1 MVQKQTNNLVVKKNE
16 LIQKARYALST
27 QEQKLLLYAI
37 SKVKP
42 DDTQLYE
49 YDFDLG
55 EMCRTLG
62 ITMNGKNYA
71 NIRAALQSIRDK
83 SFWIH
88 DGNVKKL
95 CAWISGAEI
104 FEKEARVRIQLD
116 KRLMPYLLE
125 IRESYTAYQ
134 LKNVLGMKSKYS
146 IRLYEIFKSYANL
159 GEYSVSVE
167 DLQNAL
173 QVNGYSNYV
182 DFRKRVL
189 DVAIGE
195 INSLTD
201 ITVTY
206 TPIKTGRFIT
216 HFNFRIARKDL
227 EGEHGISDNS

>member
-1 MVQKQTNNLVVKKNE
+1 MQITEKNLVVKKNE

-55 EMCRTLG
+55 EMCQALG

-104 FEKEARVRIQLD
+104 YEKEARVRIQLD

-125 IRESYTAYQ
+125 IRDSYTAYQ
-134 LKNVLGMKSKYS
+134 LKNVLSMNSKYS
-146 IRLYEIFKSYANL
+146 IRMYEILKSYANL
-159 GEYSVSVE
+159 GTYNVSVA
-167 DLQNAL
+167 DLQNSL
-173 QVNGYSNYV
+173 QVNGYSTYV
-182 DFRKRVL
+182 DFRKRVI
-189 DVAIGE
+189 DVAVSE
-195 INSLTD
+195 INELTD
-201 ITVTY
+201 ITVEY
-206 TPIKTGRFIT
+206 VPVKTGRFIT
-216 HFNFRIARKDL
+216 HINFTIAKK
-227 EGEHGISDNS
+227 